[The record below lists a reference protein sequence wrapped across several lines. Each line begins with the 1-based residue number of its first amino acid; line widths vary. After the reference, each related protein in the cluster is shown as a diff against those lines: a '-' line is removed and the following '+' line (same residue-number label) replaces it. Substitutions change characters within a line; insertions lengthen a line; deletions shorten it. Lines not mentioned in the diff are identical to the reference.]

1 MNIPFREN
9 RRRRLRERE
18 EDQREAYLEEV
29 RRAEILRKEEE
40 TRQLLEDEKLK
51 KLEADQKDRW
61 QRGSPPKGHSS
72 PVLGKF
78 TKAELNLNLNLNH
91 SRVKLPRSE
100 TSLNLKGRLPTL
112 KYIPVPDKDN
122 TKSSRETTRGY
133 GKSIKT
139 HG

>member
-1 MNIPFREN
+1 VLTPIH
-9 RRRRLRERE
+9 
-18 EDQREAYLEEV
+18 
-29 RRAEILRKEEE
+29 LRKFFG
-40 TRQLLEDEKLK
+40 DEVVDHKT
-51 KLEADQKDRW
+51 QKFMNTSQKERPINLI
-61 QRGSPPKGHSS
+61 RGHSS

-133 GKSIKT
+133 GSPHMKNKNQYQIYLFPIWRNIQTPGEFKNSQNRI
-139 HG
+139 GI